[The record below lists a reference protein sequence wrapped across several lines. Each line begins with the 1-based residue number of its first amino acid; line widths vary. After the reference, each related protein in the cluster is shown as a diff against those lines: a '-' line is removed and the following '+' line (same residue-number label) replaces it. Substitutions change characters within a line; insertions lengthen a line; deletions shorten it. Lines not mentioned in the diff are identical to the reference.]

1 MEQVH
6 GVDVSW
12 MTHGAPKEKASRNS
26 PPSKGP
32 SPALPRQI
40 PGATSRP
47 KSPASAPTDSPSPDT
62 NGTNN
67 GQAVPSNGS
76 ATQRRPSRSNSVDKP
91 TPVGT
96 PPHRRNSW
104 FSNISAKFSSSSPPA
119 NPPTPAS
126 IPETPSPASDPA
138 PPKLSHTKNA
148 VLQHASKPEGDGPY
162 IPAPPKSG
170 QAGFLGVFRRLSS
183 SSSGALSPGGRLG
196 HGLVDRVVLNVDQNR
211 ERCPISELHCAK
223 LRRVAFCVD
232 VEIAPMPRYAE
243 GETAQP
249 NNVDKVQ
256 KKKITEKGEGE
267 ALKNPK
273 AVEEQKETN
282 GAVKSTGEPLPKEPE
297 KEGTEAPPP
306 PPPPPAAA
314 APAAKNESTYD
325 NTTPASEKKEE
336 NTKKKE
342 KKKKSEEE
350 RKARK
355 EKKRK
360 LAEANGSIP
369 MEIRYDSSD
378 SSTNT
383 KTPPVVKA
391 PKTTSY
397 PTTNPVRIY
406 RRCCQLR
413 ETPILKKITE
423 QLNDSSNYSSSTGM
437 VNKLDLTNYWL
448 QLPDLITLGDYLAVV
463 PVREVLLE
471 NSGLSDEGL
480 RVILAGLLAAKRTV
494 PKRGKPKHDLEEQG
508 GVVERLVLRNNK
520 IGPDGWKHLSLFT
533 YLCRSLKFLDLS
545 QIQFP
550 RQPQMPQNGSLP
562 NGVQIPRGI
571 SDIFAKALGERL
583 GGSVLELVN
592 LSETGLSMEQLG
604 TIIDGLI
611 KCGVRRLGV
620 SHNQIDEEGVR
631 HIIKF
636 LAAGNCEGLD
646 LGGNDLSEHT
656 EALAAAINNDQ
667 STLWA
672 MSLAG
677 CNLSPSSLCKILPT
691 MAKLTEL
698 RFIDLSQNPA
708 LFQSTPSAVGLLR
721 RYLPKMKALK
731 RIHLEDVQ
739 MTPEQ
744 AIALVEV
751 LPEVK
756 ALAHINI
763 TNNTEIMK
771 LADART
777 EEAQEEACALYASLL
792 AAARVS
798 KSLICVDIEV
808 PSERSGEIV
817 KAMAKQVVAY
827 CLRNMERIP
836 DADVNAALASTLAEN
851 GLEGHDHKH
860 HTYPDVLAHLV
871 GHDVLDQD
879 EDIDLDGSAPDEDYV
894 IGGTGVVK
902 ALTCCLK
909 NRGDESRRQSGEF
922 IREVENGE
930 SRPAPT
936 LSTGGKAKDMS
947 KHLLMGARK
956 IRLRLQPALTKARAN
971 PGDQDNLRRL
981 TFLDDTLQGIIKRF
995 EDEYPDTREEPAKPT
1010 RPRAETKGAVEPPIV
1025 LPPEDPSLAL
1035 SDNEDDSELNAA
1047 GALSRSNSMAKT
1059 LAEEEGRILR
1069 AGHRFRVGFFKQEQ
1083 MDLFST
1089 IDDISSDPKHVRM
1102 LSELAED
1109 IGGELLEIVKE
1120 KGPARAFKEHRDI
1133 ALKSMEESDPEHWE
1147 HFAEAQHKARA
1158 NITVPKNTEALNKA
1172 DESAIDESAIAD

>member
-12 MTHGAPKEKASRNS
+12 MTHGAPKGMFPGRHPSPSHRIAYRDNHDDDDFELTFQAEKASRNS
-26 PPSKGP
+26 PPSKGL

-40 PGATSRP
+40 PGATPRP
-47 KSPASAPTDSPSPDT
+47 KSPASAPTDNPSPDN

-67 GQAVPSNGS
+67 GQAVPFNGS
-76 ATQRRPSRSNSVDKP
+76 ATQKRPSRSNSVDKP
-91 TPVGT
+91 TPAGT

-104 FSNISAKFSSSSPPA
+104 FSNISAKFSSSSPSAIPPA
-119 NPPTPAS
+119 PAS
-126 IPETPSPASDPA
+126 IPESPSPASEPA

-148 VLQHASKPEGDGPY
+148 VLQHASKPEGNGPY

-196 HGLVDRVVLNVDQNR
+196 HGLVDRVVLNVDQSR

-232 VEIAPMPRYAE
+232 VEIAPMPRYSE
-243 GETAQP
+243 GDTAQP
-249 NNVDKVQ
+249 NNADRVQ
-256 KKKITEKGEGE
+256 KKKVTEKGEGE

-273 AVEEQKETN
+273 VVEEQKETN
-282 GAVKSTGEPLPKEPE
+282 GVVKSTEEPLPKEPE
-297 KEGTEAPPP
+297 KEVTEAP
-306 PPPPPAAA
+306 
-314 APAAKNESTYD
+314 PAAKNE
-325 NTTPASEKKEE
+325 TTNETTAPASEKKEE

-383 KTPPVVKA
+383 KTPPVAKTT
-391 PKTTSY
+391 KTTSH

-423 QLNDSSNYSSSTGM
+423 QLNDSSNYSSTTGI

-448 QLPDLITLGDYLAVV
+448 QLPDLVTLGDYLAVV

-480 RVILAGLLAAKRTV
+480 RVILAGLLAAKRAV
-494 PKRGKPKHDLEEQG
+494 SKRGKPKHDLEDQG

-550 RQPQMPQNGSLP
+550 RQPPTPQNGSLP

-571 SDIFAKALGERL
+571 SDILAKALGERL

-611 KCGVRRLGV
+611 KCGVCRLGV

-636 LAAGNCEGLD
+636 LAAGKCEGLD

-656 EALAAAINNDQ
+656 EALAAAISDQ

-691 MAKLTEL
+691 MAKLTGL

-721 RYLPKMKALK
+721 RY
-731 RIHLEDVQ
+731 VF
-739 MTPEQ
+739 
-744 AIALVEV
+744 
-751 LPEVK
+751 
-756 ALAHINI
+756 
-763 TNNTEIMK
+763 
-771 LADART
+771 
-777 EEAQEEACALYASLL
+777 
-792 AAARVS
+792 
-798 KSLICVDIEV
+798 
-808 PSERSGEIV
+808 
-817 KAMAKQVVAY
+817 VVAY
-827 CLRNMERIP
+827 
-836 DADVNAALASTLAEN
+836 
-851 GLEGHDHKH
+851 
-860 HTYPDVLAHLV
+860 
-871 GHDVLDQD
+871 
-879 EDIDLDGSAPDEDYV
+879 
-894 IGGTGVVK
+894 
-902 ALTCCLK
+902 
-909 NRGDESRRQSGEF
+909 
-922 IREVENGE
+922 
-930 SRPAPT
+930 
-936 LSTGGKAKDMS
+936 
-947 KHLLMGARK
+947 
-956 IRLRLQPALTKARAN
+956 
-971 PGDQDNLRRL
+971 
-981 TFLDDTLQGIIKRF
+981 
-995 EDEYPDTREEPAKPT
+995 
-1010 RPRAETKGAVEPPIV
+1010 
-1025 LPPEDPSLAL
+1025 
-1035 SDNEDDSELNAA
+1035 
-1047 GALSRSNSMAKT
+1047 
-1059 LAEEEGRILR
+1059 
-1069 AGHRFRVGFFKQEQ
+1069 RV
-1083 MDLFST
+1083 
-1089 IDDISSDPKHVRM
+1089 
-1102 LSELAED
+1102 
-1109 IGGELLEIVKE
+1109 
-1120 KGPARAFKEHRDI
+1120 
-1133 ALKSMEESDPEHWE
+1133 
-1147 HFAEAQHKARA
+1147 
-1158 NITVPKNTEALNKA
+1158 
-1172 DESAIDESAIAD
+1172 